1 MLIAVLDNIR
11 SLYNV
16 GSIFR
21 TADAFNV
28 DKIYLAGYTPA
39 PIKDRQKKE
48 IHKTALGAEEFIEW
62 EKSGQT
68 WKLLEN
74 LKKQGFYVVGL
85 ETDKKAIN
93 ISKFNSSSS
102 QRKVVLVVGN
112 EVKGLSQKILKY
124 CNKIVKIPMLG
135 KKESLNVSVCFGIA
149 TYCISRQIHK
159 KKQLF

>member
-28 DKIYLAGYTPA
+28 DKIYLCGYTPA
-39 PIKDRQKKE
+39 PINDRQKKE
-48 IHKTALGAEEFIEW
+48 IHKTALGAEEFVEW
-62 EKSGQT
+62 EKAEQT
-68 WKLLEN
+68 WKLLNN
-74 LKKQGFYVVGL
+74 LKKQGFYIIAL

-93 ISKFNSSSS
+93 ISKFNPSAG
-102 QRKVVLVVGN
+102 KLKIVLVVGN
-112 EVKGLSQKILKY
+112 EARGLSKEILKR

-135 KKESLNVSVCFGIA
+135 KKESLNVSVAFGVA
-149 TYCISRQIHK
+149 AYCISRKINAK
-159 KKQLF
+159 N

>member
-21 TADAFNV
+21 TADAFGV
-28 DKIYLAGYTPA
+28 DKIYLSGYTPA

-68 WKLLEN
+68 WKLLDN
-74 LKKQGFYVVGL
+74 LKKQRFYIVGL

-93 ISKFNSSSS
+93 ISDFKLPKIKKNI
-102 QRKVVLVVGN
+102 VLVVGN
-112 EVKGLSQKILKY
+112 EVKGLSQQILRRCDKI
-124 CNKIVKIPMLG
+124 IKIPMLG
-135 KKESLNVSVCFGIA
+135 KKESLNVSVAFGVA
-149 TYCISRQIHK
+149 AYCISRWINAK
-159 KKQLF
+159 K

>member
-21 TADAFNV
+21 TADAFGFE
-28 DKIYLAGYTPA
+28 KIYLSGYTPG
-39 PIKDRQKKE
+39 PIGEKKKRE

-62 EKSGQT
+62 EKFGKT

-74 LKKQGFYVVGL
+74 LKKQGFYIVGL

-93 ISKFNSSSS
+93 ISKFNSQIS
-102 QRKVVLVVGN
+102 KKKMVLVVGN
-112 EVKGLSQKILKY
+112 EVKGLSKEVLKR
-124 CNKIVKIPMLG
+124 CDKIVKIPMLG
-135 KKESLNVSVCFGIA
+135 KKESLNVSVAFGVAAYCFSQRINK
-149 TYCISRQIHK
+149 RK
-159 KKQLF
+159 

>member
-21 TADAFNV
+21 TADAFGFQ
-28 DKIYLAGYTPA
+28 KIYLSGYTPE
-39 PIKDRQKKE
+39 PIGEKQKRE

-74 LKKQGFYVVGL
+74 LKKQGFYIVGL

-93 ISKFNSSSS
+93 ISKFNPSVSR
-102 QRKVVLVVGN
+102 QKIVLVVGN
-112 EVKGLSQKILKY
+112 EIKGLSQQILKR
-124 CNKIVKIPMLG
+124 CDKIVKIPMLG
-135 KKESLNVSVCFGIA
+135 KKESLNVSVAFGVA
-149 TYCISRQIHK
+149 AFYLRK
-159 KKQLF
+159 

>member
-21 TADAFNV
+21 TADAFGLQ
-28 DKIYLAGYTPA
+28 KIYLSGYTPA
-39 PIKDRQKKE
+39 PIGEKQKRE

-74 LKKQGFYVVGL
+74 LKKQGFYIIGL

-93 ISKFNSSSS
+93 ISKFNSQIS
-102 QRKVVLVVGN
+102 KKKMVLVVGN
-112 EVKGLSQKILKY
+112 EVKGLSKEVLKRCDKI
-124 CNKIVKIPMLG
+124 IKIPMLG
-135 KKESLNVSVCFGIA
+135 KKESLNVSVAFGVA
-149 TYCISRQIHK
+149 AYCISRWINTK
-159 KKQLF
+159 K

>member
-21 TADAFNV
+21 TADAFNI
-28 DKIYLAGYTPA
+28 DKIYLSGYTPA

-48 IHKTALGAEEFIEW
+48 IHKTALGAEEFIKW

-74 LKKQGFYVVGL
+74 LKKQGFYIVAL

-93 ISKFNSSSS
+93 ISEFNSSKIKK
-102 QRKVVLVVGN
+102 KVVLVVGN
-112 EVKGLSQKILKY
+112 EVKGLSQQILKR
-124 CNKIVKIPMLG
+124 CDKIIKIPMLG
-135 KKESLNVSVCFGIA
+135 KKESLNVSVAFGIA
-149 TYCISRQIHK
+149 AFCLRK
-159 KKQLF
+159 

>member
-21 TADAFNV
+21 TADAF
-28 DKIYLAGYTPA
+28 DFQKIYLSGYTPE
-39 PIKDRQKKE
+39 PIGEKQKRE

-74 LKKQGFYVVGL
+74 LKKQRFYIVGL

-93 ISKFNSSSS
+93 ISDFKLPKIKKNI
-102 QRKVVLVVGN
+102 VLVVGN
-112 EVKGLSQKILKY
+112 EVKGLSKEVLKR
-124 CNKIVKIPMLG
+124 CDKIVKIPMLG

-149 TYCISRQIHK
+149 AYCTSQQINK
-159 KKQLF
+159 KK

>member
-21 TADAFNV
+21 TADAFNI

-62 EKSGQT
+62 EKFGKT

-74 LKKQGFYVVGL
+74 LKKQGFYIIGL
-85 ETDKKAIN
+85 ETDKKATDIY
-93 ISKFNSSSS
+93 KFNLSAG
-102 QRKVVLVVGN
+102 KYKTALVLGN
-112 EVKGLSQKILKY
+112 EVKGLSKEVLKR
-124 CNKIVKIPMLG
+124 CDKIVKIPMLG
-135 KKESLNVSVCFGIA
+135 KKESLNVSVAFGICI
-149 TYCISRQIHK
+149 YCICQKINKTRQFI
-159 KKQLF
+159 

>member
-21 TADAFNV
+21 TADAFGFK
-28 DKIYLAGYTPA
+28 KIYLSGYTPA
-39 PIKDRQKKE
+39 PIGEKQKRE
-48 IHKTALGAEEFIEW
+48 INKTALGAEDFLQW
-62 EKSGQT
+62 EKFGKT

-74 LKKQGFYVVGL
+74 MKKQGFYIVGL

-93 ISKFNSSSS
+93 IFDFKSSKIKKNM
-102 QRKVVLVVGN
+102 VLVVGN
-112 EVKGLSQKILKY
+112 EVKGLSKEVLKRCDKI
-124 CNKIVKIPMLG
+124 IKIPMLG

-149 TYCISRQIHK
+149 AYCISQRINVK
-159 KKQLF
+159 N

>member
-28 DKIYLAGYTPA
+28 DKIYLSGYTPA
-39 PIKDRQKKE
+39 PINDRQKKE

-62 EKSGQT
+62 EKFGKT

-74 LKKQGFYVVGL
+74 LKKQKFYIIAL

-93 ISKFNSSSS
+93 ISKFNQSDDG
-102 QRKVVLVVGN
+102 RKIALVVGN
-112 EVKGLSQKILKY
+112 EVRGLSKEVLRR
-124 CNKIVKIPMLG
+124 CDKIVKIPMLG
-135 KKESLNVSVCFGIA
+135 KKESLNVSVAFGIA
-149 TYCISRQIHK
+149 AFCLTPH
-159 KKQLF
+159 LL